1 MRHWMSSRAPRRQES
16 TLFYALIK
24 EEKYLWVTRVSEAL
38 PERRVIQKPWLQT
51 LVAHLLQQPLLHFFL
66 TGDTMLCPRHGLQP
80 LLLEL
85 FLAIR
90 AYAVLVALNALQRCV
105 NHVQDCA
112 VRVGHPKQKFLRI
125 GVRRLVRQVN

>member
-24 EEKYLWVTRVSEAL
+24 EEKYLWVTHVSKML

-51 LVAHLLQQPLLHFFL
+51 LVAHLLQQSLLHFFL
-66 TGDTMLCPRHGLQP
+66 TGDTMLRPRHGFQP

-90 AYAVLVALNALQRCV
+90 APAVLVALNSF
-105 NHVQDCA
+105 
-112 VRVGHPKQKFLRI
+112 P
-125 GVRRLVRQVN
+125 